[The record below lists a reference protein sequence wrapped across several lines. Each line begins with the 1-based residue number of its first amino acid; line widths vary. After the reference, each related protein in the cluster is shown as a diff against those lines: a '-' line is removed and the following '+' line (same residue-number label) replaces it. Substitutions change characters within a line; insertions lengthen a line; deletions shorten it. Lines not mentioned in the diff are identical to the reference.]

1 MISVITSSGSGRP
14 WTVYGLLRTADSV
27 SPSLT
32 GANVVVSF
40 IGYAVVYLVM
50 YPVGVRYMLQVVQRG
65 PTEPATRPEVIES
78 GRPEHP
84 VEALSHDHAGDPA
97 GERPS

>member
-1 MISVITSSGSGRP
+1 
-14 WTVYGLLRTADSV
+14 
-27 SPSLT
+27 
-32 GANVVVSF
+32 
-40 IGYAVVYLVM
+40 
-50 YPVGVRYMLQVVQRG
+50 MLQVVQRG